1 MEKSLLK
8 SRELDERF
16 EFDKE
21 KRGGLKTVCG
31 IDEAGR
37 GPLAGDVYAA
47 AVVLDD
53 DVFIDGLDDSK
64 KLTEKKRELL
74 YDEIIAKATAYCV
87 ATATVEEIDS
97 INILEATF
105 LAMKRAYEGVCEKLL
120 PSLIMVDGNQ
130 KPHIDGNII
139 TIIKGDGTSAS
150 IAAASILAKVERD
163 RYMLKLGE
171 QYPQYRFDKHKGYGT
186 NLHYQA
192 LDEYGISPVHRRS
205 FLKKWSATK

>member
-1 MEKSLLK
+1 MKSPNNSL
-8 SRELDERF
+8 
-16 EFDKE
+16 FDFDRE
-21 KRGGLKTVCG
+21 KRSEHGVICG

-47 AVVLDD
+47 CVVLGD

-87 ATATVEEIDS
+87 ATATVEEIDN

>member
-1 MEKSLLK
+1 MEKSPLK
-8 SRELDERF
+8 SPNNSLFDFDREKSSEH
-16 EFDKE
+16 
-21 KRGGLKTVCG
+21 GVICG

-47 AVVLDD
+47 CVVLGD

-87 ATATVEEIDS
+87 ATATVEEIDN